1 MTKKEPRSLEWATT
15 TELTEELRV
24 RFPGAGVVACEELS
38 KTDDDA
44 YAFEFA
50 WGPLHRVA
58 GLAFGLRTMVEHSYF
73 KVRAINDMEQEIEDE
88 SDPEQPE

>member
-1 MTKKEPRSLEWATT
+1 MADQEPRSLEWATT
-15 TELTEELRV
+15 AALTGELQI

-73 KVRAINDMEQEIEDE
+73 KVRAINDMEQDIEDE
-88 SDPEQPE
+88 PDSEQPE